1 MLDGCATVWEDVECG
16 GGTMTG
22 GCSELSIFSNVPKL
36 PQQDS
41 PLSEMLASS
50 PMVLSPEGTS
60 VALAGGLSVNP
71 GTFFG
76 QPAGTERRVSTS
88 SAGVS
93 DFFAA

>member
-1 MLDGCATVWEDVECG
+1 MV
-16 GGTMTG
+16 
-22 GCSELSIFSNVPKL
+22 VPISVSFLMSQNYRSKI
-36 PQQDS
+36 P

-60 VALAGGLSVNP
+60 VALAGGLSVKP

-93 DFFAA
+93 DFFAT